1 MATESKENNVVDGGN
16 TMATEKLGLPCFPY
30 IIILFSSENNRKI
43 ISANIGQIQL
53 SKECFRNFP
62 RYKNDN
68 IVNFVLSRP
77 LETN

>member
-1 MATESKENNVVDGGN
+1 MATESKENNVVDGRN
-16 TMATEKLGLPCFPY
+16 TMATEKVRLLCFPY
-30 IIILFSSENNRKI
+30 LIISLN
-43 ISANIGQIQL
+43 ISANTGQIQS

-62 RYKNDN
+62 RYKNDD